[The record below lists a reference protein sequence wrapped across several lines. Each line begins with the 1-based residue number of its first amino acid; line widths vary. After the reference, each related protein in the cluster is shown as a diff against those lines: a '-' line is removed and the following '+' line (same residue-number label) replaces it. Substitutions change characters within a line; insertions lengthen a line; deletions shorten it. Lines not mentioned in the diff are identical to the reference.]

1 MVERNSGHIVTIASL
16 VGATP
21 VPGMSDYV
29 ASKHAAYGF
38 AESLRTELAMTPR
51 REDDRGHA
59 ASHQHRDV
67 RGAKSP
73 WYFPELTPD
82 YAATRILNA
91 VERNRQR
98 LLLNRPAVLTAY
110 SDQVVPTGRVR
121 PDLAL
126 GGAFDGMKT
135 FHGRSV
141 IDQSG
146 MNRRSDHR

>member
-1 MVERNSGHIVTIASL
+1 MVL
-16 VGATP
+16 
-21 VPGMSDYV
+21 PGTD
-29 ASKHAAYGF
+29 
-38 AESLRTELAMTPR
+38 
-51 REDDRGHA
+51 
-59 ASHQHRDV
+59 
-67 RGAKSP
+67 
-73 WYFPELTPD
+73 PD

-110 SDQVVPTGRVR
+110 LIRPFPPAVSDRISR
-121 PDLAL
+121 WA
-126 GGAFDGMKT
+126 GAFDGMKT

>member
-1 MVERNSGHIVTIASL
+1 
-16 VGATP
+16 
-21 VPGMSDYV
+21 
-29 ASKHAAYGF
+29 
-38 AESLRTELAMTPR
+38 MTPR

-59 ASHQHRDV
+59 AKSSTPGCS
-67 RGAKSP
+67 RGQVP
-73 WYFPELTPD
+73 VVLPGTDPD

-98 LLLNRPAVLTAY
+98 LLLNRPAVPPRNLIRLFPPA
-110 SDQVVPTGRVR
+110 VR

-126 GGAFDGMKT
+126 GGADGMKT